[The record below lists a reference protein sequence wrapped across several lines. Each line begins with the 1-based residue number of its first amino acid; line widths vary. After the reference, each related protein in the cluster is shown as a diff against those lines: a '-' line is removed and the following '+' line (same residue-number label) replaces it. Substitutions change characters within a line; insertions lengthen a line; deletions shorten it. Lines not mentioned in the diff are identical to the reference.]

1 MAAYLI
7 VDVDDLLDRFQAR
20 GMSVDLQELAVGLR
34 GSAALAAGLVNSEKL
49 KAIAVADWD
58 EYKKRPNMV
67 DPQAIFKACGYDVF
81 NVPHRDSLADIL
93 IIHYF
98 SYDPEPVDELIL
110 ATTSRDLLPL
120 IRRIKTTRSARI
132 RMWGTQDVLQGTEFA
147 DEIIFQ
153 PLETLLGIQ
162 TKNVAVYVD
171 FENIAISLNEQ
182 GYVVNLDHL
191 IARFISQAKVHGQLV
206 KISAYAPWGQR
217 GTLPP
222 LLDDMGREIA
232 DDAPSRLMLSNIDP
246 VFTLPG
252 KNSADIRIARDVLS
266 DTGHPEGGDVIILAS
281 GDRDFNDVLNTVVQR
296 GKTVILWGV
305 RGSTSRQLEKHAAV
319 TVEYIEEFTTLPTH
333 KSLSD
338 SPLQET
344 ETETFVPSQWS
355 SVVMQFDRVVQ
366 YLGDDKPVTIERLI
380 AQLVDVGSVVSE
392 PRGADLVSQAI
403 SLGLLQSSDGGKT
416 LTVNAV
422 HPIAEKTRIIMDT
435 IWRRVAN
442 TLKVRGWAYVNYGFL
457 LNGLSMERELMRPGM
472 NEDDQWRS
480 HWIDAL
486 VREKILKRELVPHRH
501 NPDDLVPVIRLP
513 DEFDDVVDPMNIVP
527 GSPIDSSLDWRGL
540 SLQQLAEVDEDA
552 ADMTVRIIVS
562 VEQFTSFRS
571 FAWCP
576 LGSLHKR
583 LRLFDPGVSF
593 QRAVEYLEANDVVE
607 VSEYEN
613 PQSQYRTKGISLKTE
628 SPFAQAVLQQ
638 RDEFVELLIRLYE
651 ADMPITME
659 HIEQESDQEW
669 VLHLWISIM
678 ETENIIN
685 PLPGHQDQYSLFRTH
700 HTAKLVAG
708 DNMNEDEGESAEP
721 DGDEENQDETPEE

>member
-7 VDVDDLLDRFQAR
+7 VDVDDLLERFHAR

-34 GSAALAAGLVNSEKL
+34 GSAALAAGLISSDKL
-49 KAIAVADWD
+49 KAIAVANW
-58 EYKKRPNMV
+58 ESYKKRPGMV
-67 DPQAIFKACGYDVF
+67 DPEAIFKASGYDVF
-81 NVPHRDSLADIL
+81 DVPHRESLADIL

-110 ATTSRDLLPL
+110 ASTSRDLLPL

-132 RMWGTQDVLQGTEFA
+132 RMWGTQDVLQGTEFV

-182 GYVVNLDHL
+182 GFIVNLEQL
-191 IARFISQAKVHGQLV
+191 IAHFISQARAHGQLV
-206 KISAYAPWGQR
+206 KIAAYAPWGQR

-222 LLDDMGREIA
+222 LVDDAGREIA
-232 DDAPSRLMLSNIDP
+232 DEAPSRLMMANIDP

-252 KNSADIRIARDVLS
+252 KNSADIRIARDVIT

-296 GKTVILWGV
+296 GRTVIIWGV
-305 RGSTSRQLEKHAAV
+305 RGSTSRQLEQHPSIN
-319 TVEYIEEFTTLPTH
+319 VEYIEDFTQLATH
-333 KSLSD
+333 QSLVD
-338 SPLQET
+338 APLQDTDT
-344 ETETFVPSQWS
+344 EAFLPSQWS
-355 SVVMQFDRVVQ
+355 SVVIQ
-366 YLGDDKPVTIERLI
+366 YDLLDENLGDDNPVTVDNLVNRL
-380 AQLVDVGSVVSE
+380 QDVGAVVNDA
-392 PRGADLVSQAI
+392 RGDDLVSQAL
-403 SLGLLQSSDGGKT
+403 SLGLLKQ
-416 LTVNAV
+416 VNNNGTIEVNTV
-422 HPIAEKTRIIMDT
+422 HPIVDKTRAIADT
-435 IWRRVAN
+435 IRRRVAN

-457 LNGLSMERELMRPGM
+457 LNGLIMERELMRPGM

-486 VREKILKRELVPHRH
+486 VREKVLKRELVPHRH

-513 DEFDDVVDPMNIVP
+513 DEFDDLDDTDNVVP
-527 GSPIDSSLDWRGL
+527 GSPIDSSLEWQGMTP
-540 SLQQLAEVDEDA
+540 QQLAEVDEDA
-552 ADMTVRIIVS
+552 AEMTVRIIVS

-583 LRLFDPGVSF
+583 LRLYDPGMSF

-607 VSEYEN
+607 VDEYLN
-613 PQSQYRTKGISLKTE
+613 PQSQYHTKGISIKE
-628 SPFAQAVLQQ
+628 KSPYVQAVLGQ
-638 RDEFVELLIRLYE
+638 RDEFIQTLLSLYE
-651 ADMPITME
+651 KNAPVTE
-659 HIEQESDQEW
+659 QQVVQESNSEW
-669 VLHLWISIM
+669 DFDLWISIM
-678 ETENIIN
+678 ETENVVN
-685 PLPGHQDQYSLFRTH
+685 PLPGRQGNYSLFRTH
-700 HTAKLVAG
+700 HTVKLVAG
-708 DNMNEDEGESAEP
+708 DNM
-721 DGDEENQDETPEE
+721 DEEDSKPEMSNFQE

>member
-7 VDVDDLLDRFQAR
+7 VDVDDLLDRFQVR
-20 GMSVDLQELAVGLR
+20 GMSIDLQELAVGLR

-49 KAIAVADWD
+49 KAIAVANWD
-58 EYKKRPNMV
+58 VYKKRPNMI

-81 NVPHRDSLADIL
+81 TIAHRESLADIL

-98 SYDPEPVDELIL
+98 SYDPDPVDELIL

-191 IARFISQAKVHGQLV
+191 ISRFISQAKAHGQLV

-232 DDAPSRLMLSNIDP
+232 DDAPSRLMLANIDP

-305 RGSTSRQLEKHAAV
+305 RGSTSRQLEKHTAV
-319 TVEYIEEFTTLPTH
+319 TIEYIEEFTNLPTH
-333 KSLSD
+333 QSLSD

-344 ETETFVPSQWS
+344 EAETFIPSQWS
-355 SVVMQFDRVVQ
+355 SVIMQFDRVVQ
-366 YLGDDKPVTIERLI
+366 YLGSDEPVTVDRLI

-392 PRGADLVSQAI
+392 ARGADLVSQAI
-403 SLGLLQSSDGGKT
+403 SLGLLKSSDEGQT
-416 LTVNAV
+416 VVVNAV
-422 HPIAEKTRIIMDT
+422 HPIAEKTRVIMDT

-513 DEFDDVVDPMNIVP
+513 DEFDEVVDPTNIVP

-540 SLQQLAEVDEDA
+540 SAQQLAEVDENA

-562 VEQFTSFRS
+562 VEQFTSFRN

-613 PQSQYRTKGISLKTE
+613 PQSQYRTKGISLRTQ
-628 SPFAQAVLQQ
+628 SPFAQAVLRQ
-638 RDEFVELLIRLYE
+638 RDEFVELLIKLYE
-651 ADMPITME
+651 AGLPITPE
-659 HIEQESDQEW
+659 HITQESGQDW
-669 VLHLWISIM
+669 ALDLWISIM

-685 PLPGHQDQYSLFRTH
+685 PLPGHQGQYSLFRTH
-700 HTAKLVAG
+700 HTVKLVAG
-708 DNMNEDEGESAEP
+708 DNMGEEADPTPPPEYP
-721 DGDEENQDETPEE
+721 PTYGEEENS

>member
-34 GSAALAAGLVNSEKL
+34 GSAALAAGLINSEKL

-58 EYKKRPNMV
+58 EYKKRPNMI

-81 NVPHRDSLADIL
+81 NVPHRESLADIL

-98 SYDPEPVDELIL
+98 SYDPDPVDELIL

-162 TKNVAVYVD
+162 TKNVAVYID

-191 IARFISQAKVHGQLV
+191 ISRFISRAKAYGQLV

-222 LLDDMGREIA
+222 LLDNMGREIA
-232 DDAPSRLMLSNIDP
+232 DDAPSRLMLANIDP

-252 KNSADIRIARDVLS
+252 KNSADIRIARDVIT
-266 DTGHPEGGDVIILAS
+266 DTGYPEGGDVIILAS

-319 TVEYIEEFTTLPTH
+319 TVEYIEEFTDLPTH
-333 KSLSD
+333 QSLSE
-338 SPLQET
+338 SPLQES
-344 ETETFVPSQWS
+344 EAETFIPSQWS
-355 SVVMQFDRVVQ
+355 SVAVQFDRLAE
-366 YLGDDKPVTIERLI
+366 YLGDSEAVTVPRLI
-380 AQLVDVGSVVSE
+380 TQLVDVGTVVSE
-392 PRGADLVSQAI
+392 ARGSDLVSQAI
-403 SLGLLQSSDGGKT
+403 SLGILKT
-416 LTVNAV
+416 LDNQGAIAINNA
-422 HPIAEKTRIIMDT
+422 HPVVEKTRIILDT

-457 LNGLSMERELMRPGM
+457 LNGLSQERELMRPGM

-486 VREKILKRELVPHRH
+486 VREKVLKRELVPHRH

-513 DEFDDVVDPMNIVP
+513 DEYDDVIDPVNIVP
-527 GSPIDSSLDWRGL
+527 GSPIDSSLDWRGM
-540 SLQQLAEVDEDA
+540 SSQQLAEVDEDA
-552 ADMTVRIIVS
+552 ADMTVRIVVS

-583 LRLFDPGVSF
+583 LRMFDPGVSF

-613 PQSQYRTKGISLKTE
+613 PQSDYRTKGISLKAI
-628 SPFAQAVLQQ
+628 SPFAQAVLKQ
-638 RDEFVELLIRLYE
+638 RNDFVELLLKLYE
-651 ADMPITME
+651 ADMPITIE
-659 HIEQESDQEW
+659 HITQESDQEW
-669 VLHLWISIM
+669 LLDLWISIM
-678 ETENIIN
+678 ETENIVN
-685 PLPGHQDQYSLFRTH
+685 PLPGHQGQYSLFRTH
-700 HTAKLVAG
+700 HTVKLVAG
-708 DNMNEDEGESAEP
+708 DNMNEEANEQTE
-721 DGDEENQDETPEE
+721 EENG

>member
-7 VDVDDLLDRFQAR
+7 VDVDDLLERFHDR
-20 GMSVDLQELAVGLR
+20 GMSIDLQELAVGLR
-34 GSAALAAGLVNSEKL
+34 GSASLAAGLASSDKL
-49 KAIAVADWD
+49 KAIAVANW
-58 EYKKRPNMV
+58 EAYNKRPGMI

-81 NVPHRDSLADIL
+81 NVPQRESLADIL

-120 IRRIKTTRSARI
+120 ISRIKITRSARI

-147 DEIIFQ
+147 EDIIFQ

-171 FENIAISLNEQ
+171 FENIAISLSEQ
-182 GYVVNLDHL
+182 GFVVNLEQL
-191 IARFISQAKVHGQLV
+191 IAKFISQAKTYGQLV

-222 LLDDMGREIA
+222 LVDDAGREIA
-232 DDAPSRLMLSNIDP
+232 DEAPSRLMLANIDP

-252 KNSADIRIARDVLS
+252 KNSADIRIARDVIT

-296 GKTVILWGV
+296 GKVVIIWGV
-305 RGSTSRQLEKHAAV
+305 RGSTSRQLEQHPAV
-319 TVEYIEEFTTLPTH
+319 TVEYIEDFTTLATH
-333 KSLSD
+333 QSLVD
-338 SPLQET
+338 APLQDTDT
-344 ETETFVPSQWS
+344 EAFIPSQWS
-355 SVVMQFDRVVQ
+355 SVVIQYDR
-366 YLGDDKPVTIERLI
+366 LRDHLDDD
-380 AQLVDVGSVVSE
+380 VDVTVDKLIGQLQEVGAVVSV
-392 PRGADLVSQAI
+392 PRGEDLVSQAI
-403 SLGLLQSSDGGKT
+403 SLGLLKQ
-416 LTVNAV
+416 VNNNGTIEV
-422 HPIAEKTRIIMDT
+422 NPMHPIVDKTRAITGT
-435 IWRRVAN
+435 IGRRVAN

-457 LNGLSMERELMRPGM
+457 LNGLIMERELMRPGM

-486 VREKILKRELVPHRH
+486 VREKVLKRELVPHRH

-513 DEFDDVVDPMNIVP
+513 EEYEDFVDPDNVVP
-527 GSPIDSSLDWRGL
+527 GSPIDSSLDWRGM
-540 SLQQLAEVDEDA
+540 SPQQLAEIDDEA

-562 VEQFTSFRS
+562 VEQFTSFRD

-583 LRLFDPGVSF
+583 LRMFDPGMSF
-593 QRAVEYLEANDVVE
+593 QRSVEYLEANDVVLVE
-607 VSEYEN
+607 EYTN
-613 PQSQYRTKGISLKTE
+613 PQSNYQTKGISVNEK
-628 SPFAQAVLQQ
+628 SAYAQAVLSQ
-638 RDEFVELLIRLYE
+638 RDEFVKTLLALYE
-651 ADMPITME
+651 KNQPITE
-659 HIEQESDQEW
+659 EQIGEESQSDW
-669 VLHLWISIM
+669 AYDLWISIM

-685 PLPGHQDQYSLFRTH
+685 PLPGRQGQYSLFRTH
-700 HTAKLVAG
+700 HTVKLVAG
-708 DNMNEDEGESAEP
+708 DNMDED
-721 DGDEENQDETPEE
+721 DGALDDTSGNIDE